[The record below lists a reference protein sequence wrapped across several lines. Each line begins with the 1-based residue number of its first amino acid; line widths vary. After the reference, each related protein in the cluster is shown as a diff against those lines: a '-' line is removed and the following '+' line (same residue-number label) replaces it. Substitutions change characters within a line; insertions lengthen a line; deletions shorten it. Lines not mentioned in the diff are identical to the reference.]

1 MFTTDA
7 EVKVKDSQGKVLA
20 TQKYNKIIFE
30 GTALD
35 GNGKVTALDAQGAPM
50 PVEYLLKAAIDHFQ
64 SLNPKGNGVVDL
76 LENVTYANDLG
87 ARAKVRAQIIA
98 ATAGPD
104 KAIDK
109 MVKDFMAGRAAA
121 GKPVTEEV
129 ARARVVAMM
138 AE

>member
-20 TQKYNKIIFE
+20 TQKYAKIVFE
-30 GTALD
+30 GMALD
-35 GNGKVTALDAQGAPM
+35 GNGKVTTLDAT
-50 PVEYLLKAAIDHFQ
+50 VETLLKQAIDHFQ
-64 SLNPKGNGVVDL
+64 ALNPKGNGVVDL

-121 GKPVTEEV
+121 GKPVTEDV